1 MILVKIQQRLGLA
14 QLLKEELVGL
24 CLLETSYLNFTQEEV
39 LLEALQRITTGLRLN
54 PLKAEDVILFYR
66 FFAITGEIF
75 KQQGSS
81 STSV

>member
-1 MILVKIQQRLGLA
+1 MPMILVKIQQRLGLA

-54 PLKAEDVILFYR
+54 PLKAEDGHSFLPILCNHGR
-66 FFAITGEIF
+66 NL
-75 KQQGSS
+75 
-81 STSV
+81 